1 MPRTRSLIRTAFCW
15 LLSACKAK
23 GVHRAGESRK
33 MEVFFPCTVMTTSGG
48 GTVTNLWVVS
58 HDVIETGQ
66 QAQAGA
72 DLHVHGSVHVVE
84 EV

>member
-1 MPRTRSLIRTAFCW
+1 MPRTRSLISTAFCW
-15 LLSACKAK
+15 LLSACGEGGSQDA
-23 GVHRAGESRK
+23 ESRK
-33 MEVFFPCTVMTTSGG
+33 REGCVCVDDNGG
-48 GTVTNLWVVS
+48 GGVTNLWVVS

-72 DLHVHGSVHVVE
+72 DLHVHGSVHIVE